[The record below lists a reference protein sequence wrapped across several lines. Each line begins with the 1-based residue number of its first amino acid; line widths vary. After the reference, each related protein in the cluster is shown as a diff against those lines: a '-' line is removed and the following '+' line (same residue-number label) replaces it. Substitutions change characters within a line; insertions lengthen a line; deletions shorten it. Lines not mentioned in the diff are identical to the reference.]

1 MPGKKYRH
9 LNIFLK
15 KPEVTYSGF
24 ADLLAADKDVVAYET
39 ASSLELNGVLYVKR
53 ATEKKPNWS
62 DIADEI
68 AGQTVT
74 DIGNKSS
81 SAVLFIRVD
90 NDVFAIAFGYG
101 RHLIDLS
108 FFVQDFGLK
117 TALNTLDHESLRS
130 VDIHTLDDQPVQKKS
145 QAARDSEISVFG
157 IDISKDILRAVTGT
171 PKIGV
176 EFKNISGGD
185 AMFSFGIEMEI
196 GDLADIA
203 RTLKSQYQKNDYKAN
218 FLWVD
223 NVRKVKEKS
232 RVDHFDG
239 ILLAAIKARDSNI
252 VLTLPEIEKWDSIA
266 GFSFTR
272 TKSHQ
277 TPTIST
283 DLYLANIDVD
293 KVSIESVKRDQLHVF
308 DIHDN
313 EFSHSIY
320 KCIYYEVTETN
331 KTTIIFGGT
340 WYEIDNSFMGRTNAS
355 LARIAVSPLR
365 FPQIHTW
372 VESNKTKIEAEG
384 DYNIRAAQA
393 HSYYLLDKRLIKS
406 NKSTSSVELCD
417 LLTSAKQFVH
427 VKHRKGGS
435 AGLSHLF
442 AQGSVAAEI
451 LLGDRDFRK
460 SARKVLATFG
470 SAARDLVPIDNFK
483 SSDYEVVFLIL
494 GDEPITVK
502 DNLPFFSKVN
512 LVRAYDNLS
521 QRGYTVSIS
530 AASKI
535 ERPQANP

>member
-15 KPEVTYSGF
+15 KPEVTYNGF
-24 ADLLAADKDVVAYET
+24 ADLLAADKDVVGYET
-39 ASSLELNGVLYVKR
+39 ASNLDLNGVLYVKR

-68 AGQTVT
+68 AGQTVA

-81 SAVLFIRVD
+81 STVLFIRVD

-145 QAARDSEISVFG
+145 QATRDSEISVFG

-171 PKIGV
+171 PKTGV

-196 GDLADIA
+196 GDLTDIA
-203 RTLKSQYQKNDYKAN
+203 RTLKSQYQKNDYKTN

-232 RVDHFDG
+232 QIDHFDA
-239 ILLAAIKARDSNI
+239 ILLAAIKARDSNL

-272 TKSHQ
+272 TKSNQ

-283 DLYLANIDVD
+283 DLYLANIDAS
-293 KVSIESVKRDQLHVF
+293 KVSIESIKRDQLHVF

-320 KCIYYEVTETN
+320 KCIYYEVSEAN

-340 WYEIDNSFMGRTNAS
+340 WYEIDNSFMARTNAS
-355 LARIAVSPLR
+355 LTQIAVSPLR

-372 VESNKTKIEAEG
+372 EERNKSKIEAEG

-417 LLTSAKQFVH
+417 LLTSAKQFIH

-470 SAARDLVPIDNFK
+470 NAARDLVPIDNFK

-494 GDEPITVK
+494 GDEPTTVK

>member
-15 KPEVTYSGF
+15 KPEVTYNGF
-24 ADLLAADKDVVAYET
+24 ADLLAADKDVVGYET
-39 ASSLELNGVLYVKR
+39 ASNLDLNGVLYVKR

-68 AGQTVT
+68 AGQTVA

-145 QAARDSEISVFG
+145 QATRDSEISVFG

-171 PKIGV
+171 PKTGV

-185 AMFSFGIEMEI
+185 AMFSFGVEMEI
-196 GDLADIA
+196 GDLTDIA

-232 RVDHFDG
+232 QIDHFDA
-239 ILLAAIKARDSNI
+239 ILLAAIKARDSNL

-272 TKSHQ
+272 TKSNQ

-283 DLYLANIDVD
+283 DLYLANIDAS
-293 KVSIESVKRDQLHVF
+293 KVSIESIKRDQLHVF

-320 KCIYYEVTETN
+320 KCIYYEVSEAN

-355 LARIAVSPLR
+355 LTQIAVSSLR

-372 VESNKTKIEAEG
+372 EESNKSKIEAEG

-417 LLTSAKQFVH
+417 LLTSAKQFIH

-460 SARKVLATFG
+460 SARKILGTF
-470 SAARDLVPIDNFK
+470 SNAARELVPIDNFK

-494 GDEPITVK
+494 GDEPTTVK

-530 AASKI
+530 AAPKI
-535 ERPQANP
+535 ERP

>member
-15 KPEVTYSGF
+15 KPEVTYNGF
-24 ADLLAADKDVVAYET
+24 ADLLAADKDVVGYET
-39 ASSLELNGVLYVKR
+39 ASNLDLNGVLYVKR

-68 AGQTVT
+68 AGQTVA

-145 QAARDSEISVFG
+145 QATRDSEISVFG

-171 PKIGV
+171 PKTGV

-196 GDLADIA
+196 GDLTDIA
-203 RTLKSQYQKNDYKAN
+203 RTLKSQYQKNDYKTN

-232 RVDHFDG
+232 QIDHFDA
-239 ILLAAIKARDSNI
+239 ILLAAIKARDSNL

-272 TKSHQ
+272 TKSNQ

-283 DLYLANIDVD
+283 DLYLANIDAS
-293 KVSIESVKRDQLHVF
+293 KVSIESIKRDQLHVF

-320 KCIYYEVTETN
+320 KCIYYEVSEAN

-340 WYEIDNSFMGRTNAS
+340 WYEIDNSFMARTNAS
-355 LARIAVSPLR
+355 LTQIAVSPLR
-365 FPQIHTW
+365 FP
-372 VESNKTKIEAEG
+372 
-384 DYNIRAAQA
+384 
-393 HSYYLLDKRLIKS
+393 
-406 NKSTSSVELCD
+406 
-417 LLTSAKQFVH
+417 
-427 VKHRKGGS
+427 
-435 AGLSHLF
+435 
-442 AQGSVAAEI
+442 
-451 LLGDRDFRK
+451 
-460 SARKVLATFG
+460 
-470 SAARDLVPIDNFK
+470 
-483 SSDYEVVFLIL
+483 
-494 GDEPITVK
+494 
-502 DNLPFFSKVN
+502 
-512 LVRAYDNLS
+512 
-521 QRGYTVSIS
+521 
-530 AASKI
+530 
-535 ERPQANP
+535 

>member
-1 MPGKKYRH
+1 MSGKKYRH

-15 KPEVTYSGF
+15 KPDATYSSF
-24 ADLLAADKDVVAYET
+24 ADLLAREKDVVAYET
-39 ASSLELNGVLYVKR
+39 ASGIDLDGVLYVKR
-53 ATEKKPNWS
+53 TIEKKPSWS
-62 DIADEI
+62 EIADEI

-74 DIGNKSS
+74 NIGNKSS
-81 SAVLFIRVD
+81 SAVLFIKVD

-130 VDIHTLDDQPVQKKS
+130 VDLHTLDDQPVQKKS
-145 QAARDSEISVFG
+145 QAARDSEISIFG

-171 PKIGV
+171 PKSSID
-176 EFKNISGGD
+176 FKNISGGD
-185 AMFSFGIEMEI
+185 AMFSFGIEMEVA
-196 GDLADIA
+196 DLTDIA
-203 RTLKSQYQKNDYKAN
+203 RTLKDQYQKNDYKKN

-223 NVRKVKEKS
+223 NVRKVKEKT
-232 RVDHFDG
+232 RIDHLDAT
-239 ILLAAIKARDSNI
+239 LLAAIKSRDPNI
-252 VLTLPEIEKWDSIA
+252 ALTLPEIEKWDSIV

-272 TKSHQ
+272 TKSNQ

-283 DLYLANIDVD
+283 ELYLANIDTS
-293 KVSIESVKRDQLHVF
+293 KVSIESIKRDQLYIF
-308 DIHDN
+308 DIHEND
-313 EFSHSIY
+313 FSHSIY
-320 KCIYYEVTETN
+320 KCIYYEISESN
-331 KTTIIFGGT
+331 KTNILFGGT
-340 WYEIDNSFMGRTNAS
+340 WYEIDNSFIGRTNSS
-355 LARIAVSPLR
+355 LAQIAVSPLL
-365 FPQIHTW
+365 FPQLHIW
-372 VESNKTKIEAEG
+372 EENNKAKIEAEG
-384 DYNIRAAQA
+384 DYNIRAAQT
-393 HSYYLLDKRLIKS
+393 HGYYLLDKKLIKS

-417 LLTSAKQFVH
+417 LFTSNKQFIH

-460 SARKVLATFG
+460 SARKVLGTLNT
-470 SAARDLVPIDNFK
+470 AARELIPIDNFK
-483 SSDYEVVFLIL
+483 SSEYEVVFLIL
-494 GDEPITVK
+494 GDEANTVK

-521 QRGYTVSIS
+521 QRGYAVSIS

-535 ERPQANP
+535 ERP